1 VEPIFARFAE
11 RYAKQGFPVFPLLPN
26 CKKPIYGS
34 KEGQNT
40 GGFHQATTNLSTVRY
55 WATLHPTANI
65 GIRTGKEG
73 GFSAIDID
81 PKNYGFETER
91 GFRNEGK
98 VWPETAVVRTKSG
111 GRHIWLAYHPALE
124 QGQDR
129 LGKGI
134 DIRNDGGYVVGP
146 GSVVDGKKYQFLN
159 WPKTG
164 LASAPQWVLDHLETK
179 RIEHDAK
186 LTEKA
191 KNTVKVDPAR
201 LTVTQHKRYA
211 GLAASALKRLEDR
224 LVHKRRPGR
233 NAELY
238 TVTCFMAPY
247 VRGGFISEAT
257 VRSAFEDA
265 SKRNGLVAENG
276 IKDVRNTI
284 DDAFRLSTDG
294 LPDLSKLEDRPF
306 ERRAAA

>member
-1 VEPIFARFAE
+1 MEPIFARFAE

-40 GGFHQATTNLSTVRY
+40 GGFHHATTNLSTVRC

-65 GIRTGKEG
+65 GIRTGEEG

-81 PKNYGFETER
+81 PKNYGFE
-91 GFRNEGK
+91 
-98 VWPETAVVRTKSG
+98 
-111 GRHIWLAYHPALE
+111 
-124 QGQDR
+124 Q
-129 LGKGI
+129 
-134 DIRNDGGYVVGP
+134 
-146 GSVVDGKKYQFLN
+146 
-159 WPKTG
+159 
-164 LASAPQWVLDHLETK
+164 
-179 RIEHDAK
+179 
-186 LTEKA
+186 
-191 KNTVKVDPAR
+191 
-201 LTVTQHKRYA
+201 
-211 GLAASALKRLEDR
+211 ALKRLEDR

-294 LPDLSKLEDRPF
+294 LPDLSKLEDRPL